1 MGRSGGLHRSEF
13 RTGNLINQELSLA
26 HLLCLAREVIA
37 KTHWAAVVGIG
48 VV

>member
-13 RTGNLINQELSLA
+13 RSGNLVTRELSLA
-26 HLLCLAREVIA
+26 HSLCLAREVIA

>member
-1 MGRSGGLHRSEF
+1 MRRSVGLHRSEF
-13 RTGNLINQELSLA
+13 RSGNLVTRELSQA
-26 HLLCLAREVIA
+26 HRLCLTREVIA